1 MAASPALPASPI
13 ELDTPRLRLRLW
25 RNADREPFAAL
36 NQDPRV
42 MEHFPALIPRER
54 SDASIDAFMTGFA
67 ERGWSNW
74 AVERRD
80 SGEFIG
86 FTGLTIPA
94 RQFAFSPCIEV
105 GWRLAH
111 AHWGRGFASEAARA
125 ALEAGFERI
134 GLAEI
139 VSMTALTNLR
149 SQAVMRR
156 IGLVDAQFHF
166 EHPGVPEGHPV
177 RPHCLYR
184 LTAAQ
189 WRDAVRR

>member
-1 MAASPALPASPI
+1 MPNEPI
-13 ELDTPRLRLRLW
+13 ELQTPRLTLRRW
-25 RNADREPFAAL
+25 READRGPFAAL

-42 MEHFPALIPRER
+42 MEHFPALISRER
-54 SDASIDAFMTGFA
+54 SDASIDAWTEDFA
-67 ERGWSNW
+67 AQGWSNW

-80 SGEFIG
+80 TGEFIG
-86 FTGLTIPA
+86 FTGLSVPKRA
-94 RQFAFSPCIEV
+94 FPFSPCVEI

-111 AHWGRGFASEAARA
+111 AHWGHGFATEAAKA
-125 ALEAGFERI
+125 ALAAGFERI

-139 VSMTALTNLR
+139 VSMTALTNQR

-166 EHPGVPEGHPV
+166 EHAGVPVGHPV

-184 LTAAQ
+184 LTVGQ
-189 WRDAVRR
+189 WRANSTAST